1 MLSGDLIDRLP
12 FPEDDGIVVL
22 RSERLNVVDPL
33 EYPFA
38 LRQRLTDGG
47 SVGLAEV
54 LNTERAEVIA
64 TVSHSFEQRL
74 AAECGKLQRGLD
86 DLRADMRSEM
96 GALRVEL
103 RADFQVAIA
112 NTKADLLKWSFLFW
126 IGQVAAVVGLAS
138 VWGG

>member
-1 MLSGDLIDRLP
+1 
-12 FPEDDGIVVL
+12 
-22 RSERLNVVDPL
+22 
-33 EYPFA
+33 
-38 LRQRLTDGG
+38 
-47 SVGLAEV
+47 
-54 LNTERAEVIA
+54 
-64 TVSHSFEQRL
+64 
-74 AAECGKLQRGLD
+74 
-86 DLRADMRSEM
+86 MRSEM

>member
-1 MLSGDLIDRLP
+1 LP

-38 LRQRLTDGG
+38 LRQRLTEGG
-47 SVGLAEV
+47 SAGLAEV

-64 TVSHSFEQRL
+64 TVSHSFDQRL
-74 AAECGKLQRGLD
+74 AAECGQLQRGLD
-86 DLRADMRSEM
+86 ALRADMRSEM
-96 GALRVEL
+96 NALRVEL

-112 NTKADLLKWSFLFW
+112 DTKADLLKWSFLFW

-138 VWGG
+138 VWSG

>member
-1 MLSGDLIDRLP
+1 MP

-33 EYPFA
+33 QYPFA
-38 LRQRLTDGG
+38 LRQRLTDGCA
-47 SVGLAEV
+47 VGLAEV
-54 LNTERAEVIA
+54 LDTERAEVIA
-64 TVSHSFEQRL
+64 TVAHSFEQRL

-138 VWGG
+138 VWSG